1 MLAEESPEAATDLEE
16 ILERLEDRVSGIQT
30 LRADFVQQKYLAV
43 LEEPLVLK
51 GTISM
56 QKPDLFSWVV
66 REPLRYSMVIRGG
79 AVHQWDEDTQRVERI
94 SLSKNPV
101 FKMAIQQLRDWLSG
115 AYKAMLGEYH
125 VTVLGEEPVSLQFV
139 PRDTALSQ
147 AVIDR
152 VTVVFD
158 RDDRY
163 IRQIEILEK
172 QGDRTVLTFVDALLN
187 TTIAPSAWKAKQ
199 DVQ

>member
-1 MLAEESPEAATDLEE
+1 MGEENQEAAADLEE

-66 REPLRYSMVIRGG
+66 REPLRYSMVIRGE
-79 AVHQWDEDTQRVERI
+79 AVQQWDEDTRRVEEI

-115 AYKAMLGEYH
+115 AYKSMLGEYQ
-125 VTVLGEEPVSLQFV
+125 VTVLGEEPISLEFV

-152 VTVVFD
+152 VTVTFD
-158 RDDRY
+158 RDERY
-163 IRQIEILEK
+163 IRQIEIFEK
-172 QGDRTVLTFVDALLN
+172 QGDRTVLIFVDALLN
-187 TTIAPSAWKAKQ
+187 TPISPSAWKARQ